1 MAIFYKS
8 ESLLGTG
15 VSFANNLHEYLQN
28 LSVLE
33 QEKIDKDLRINNKK

>member
-1 MAIFYKS
+1 MNGYN
-8 ESLLGTG
+8 
-15 VSFANNLHEYLQN
+15 SFANNLHEYLQN

>member
-15 VSFANNLHEYLQN
+15 VFVKGYGFLSFAKNMAK
-28 LSVLE
+28 
-33 QEKIDKDLRINNKK
+33 KIGKNISKRLNK